1 MLQTHSARSRVPAH
15 RTLSPAS
22 LLRCVLLGAALL
34 GSPALARQT
43 PPPDCAKQLED
54 AKKQLD
60 SAQNR
65 IRELNAEND
74 RLRRQL
80 SEATQGAPGGGTA
93 PTGAAPVPEEPLSSP
108 EALMRALVKSYERNL
123 TGKPR
128 DTRHELSRYHG
139 EVRDWVRDASREIR
153 GPFSW
158 TIVVE
163 SVGTPSAASSA
174 ADVTFTVVGPDGKG
188 LGPAVTAPFPVRF
201 AKPLSQATPQSQWK
215 VVGTGGAR
223 PSFNDKRAEPG
234 TPDEPPLVGPFAEFG
249 FDLQIRSVDPA
260 ASATP

>member
-1 MLQTHSARSRVPAH
+1 MNQIHTPCSRVPVPA
-15 RTLSPAS
+15 RLSAAALVRS
-22 LLRCVLLGAALL
+22 AILGVALL

-43 PPPDCAKQLED
+43 PPADCAKQLED
-54 AKKQLD
+54 TKKQLD

-80 SEATQGAPGGGTA
+80 SEATQGAPGTSA
-93 PTGAAPVPEEPLSSP
+93 PPAGAAPVPEEPLSSP

-139 EVRDWVRDASREIR
+139 EVRDWVRDVAREIR
-153 GPFSW
+153 GPFAW
-158 TIVVE
+158 NIVVQ
-163 SVGTPSAASSA
+163 SVATPSAASSA

-188 LGPAVTAPFPVRF
+188 LGAPVTTSFPVRF
-201 AKPLSQATPQSQWK
+201 AKQLAQAAPQSMWK

-223 PSFNDKRAEPG
+223 PNFNEKRAEPG
-234 TPDEPPLVGPFAEFG
+234 ATNDPPLIGPFAEFG

-260 ASATP
+260 ATATP